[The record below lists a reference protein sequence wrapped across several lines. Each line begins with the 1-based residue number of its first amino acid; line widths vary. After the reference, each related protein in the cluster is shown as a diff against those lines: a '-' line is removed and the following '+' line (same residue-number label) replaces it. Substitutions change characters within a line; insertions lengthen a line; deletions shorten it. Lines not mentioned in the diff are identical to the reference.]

1 MKYIIKSGDTL
12 GTIAKALLGDSSRYV
27 DILKSNNIEDP
38 NKIFVGQILNIP
50 KKENIEKPEDT
61 SNSSNNFTNYIVKA
75 GDNLS
80 KIAREHNQ
88 DLNTLIRYNNISNPN
103 NLFIG
108 QSIKLLDTEYK
119 PKVRNINEVAK
130 IEEDLN
136 NKSNLDIINYYHS
149 IKKTGEPYI
158 VDDKLN
164 NKIHIY
170 KDGILLKSY
179 RAIHGK
185 NRKLDDMTVT
195 KTDKNGKIIN
205 LAGNL
210 STPAGIFFST
220 RTLDYHG
227 APAWMRRTKEM
238 VLSNNPNGIP
248 SSIHART
255 ITENANTNG
264 CTGVSPEDL
273 KDMSKYLTSGN
284 IPTYILP
291 VDSRNKFFIRNG
303 ELQFKSYDVTKVPAY
318 NTIVS
323 KPIHSIT
330 YDQQGLNNQNKKVI
344 DGFIKGLI
352 DNKELIQKKLGI
364 NSDTYNK
371 LSKASLGIL
380 GVESSYG
387 NKNSALGNFARYLN
401 KGIHTLLGRPNT
413 SSPDIYSKYDTYG
426 IRDDNNSIGLTQ
438 IRMKYVPDNIKQL
451 YNELGITKDSLVHNP
466 EKAAMATIIR
476 LADEYKRRGNIDK
489 AIAGWNGKSSYLR
502 MVKDKSSR
510 FNIFEEYKV
519 GGKFTP
525 KKSQLVKNAETQ
537 NTKRDMRKKFIKSD
551 RATYTNNK
559 VRKNQDGGI
568 LNNQISIDPNLFS
581 SWNAVESNIEIPT
594 NNISIPETKLDRFI
608 EVLNSRPSI
617 SSKLF
622 DIDRINTEIQV
633 KPKNNNVE
641 NNKAENNNKEKIN
654 LINPSKGTEEF
665 NRIYDEVEREYPEA
679 SKYRAFLTTVAKYES
694 GFNSKAK
701 NKNAP
706 AWGYFQFM
714 QDDNKYNNIKTYAG
728 VDIQT
733 FLDNPKLQIIAAINL
748 AKSMEK
754 GFSKEDISAAK
765 SKGITKW
772 GMLGGA
778 WLGGN
783 GGLRRYLLNNEN
795 ISDKH
800 WSPNNSGIDMINQ
813 IKRYNFE

>member
-1 MKYIIKSGDTL
+1 MN
-12 GTIAKALLGDSSRYV
+12 A
-27 DILKSNNIEDP
+27 
-38 NKIFVGQILNIP
+38 
-50 KKENIEKPEDT
+50 
-61 SNSSNNFTNYIVKA
+61 
-75 GDNLS
+75 
-80 KIAREHNQ
+80 
-88 DLNTLIRYNNISNPN
+88 LIRYNNISNPN

-149 IKKTGEPYI
+149 IKRTGEPYI

-238 VLSNNPNGIP
+238 VSSNNPNGIP
-248 SSIHART
+248 SSIH
-255 ITENANTNG
+255 G
-264 CTGVSPEDL
+264 KDL

-387 NKNSALGNFARYLN
+387 NKNSALGNFAR
-401 KGIHTLLGRPNT
+401 
-413 SSPDIYSKYDTYG
+413 
-426 IRDDNNSIGLTQ
+426 
-438 IRMKYVPDNIKQL
+438 
-451 YNELGITKDSLVHNP
+451 
-466 EKAAMATIIR
+466 
-476 LADEYKRRGNIDK
+476 
-489 AIAGWNGKSSYLR
+489 
-502 MVKDKSSR
+502 
-510 FNIFEEYKV
+510 
-519 GGKFTP
+519 
-525 KKSQLVKNAETQ
+525 
-537 NTKRDMRKKFIKSD
+537 
-551 RATYTNNK
+551 
-559 VRKNQDGGI
+559 
-568 LNNQISIDPNLFS
+568 
-581 SWNAVESNIEIPT
+581 
-594 NNISIPETKLDRFI
+594 
-608 EVLNSRPSI
+608 
-617 SSKLF
+617 
-622 DIDRINTEIQV
+622 
-633 KPKNNNVE
+633 
-641 NNKAENNNKEKIN
+641 
-654 LINPSKGTEEF
+654 
-665 NRIYDEVEREYPEA
+665 
-679 SKYRAFLTTVAKYES
+679 
-694 GFNSKAK
+694 
-701 NKNAP
+701 
-706 AWGYFQFM
+706 
-714 QDDNKYNNIKTYAG
+714 
-728 VDIQT
+728 
-733 FLDNPKLQIIAAINL
+733 
-748 AKSMEK
+748 
-754 GFSKEDISAAK
+754 
-765 SKGITKW
+765 
-772 GMLGGA
+772 
-778 WLGGN
+778 
-783 GGLRRYLLNNEN
+783 
-795 ISDKH
+795 
-800 WSPNNSGIDMINQ
+800 
-813 IKRYNFE
+813 

>member
-1 MKYIIKSGDTL
+1 MSI
-12 GTIAKALLGDSSRYV
+12 
-27 DILKSNNIEDP
+27 
-38 NKIFVGQILNIP
+38 
-50 KKENIEKPEDT
+50 
-61 SNSSNNFTNYIVKA
+61 
-75 GDNLS
+75 
-80 KIAREHNQ
+80 
-88 DLNTLIRYNNISNPN
+88 N
-103 NLFIG
+103 NLEYIAESNKWY
-108 QSIKLLDTEYK
+108 SIKEPLEYK
-119 PKVRNINEVAK
+119 I
-130 IEEDLN
+130 
-136 NKSNLDIINYYHS
+136 
-149 IKKTGEPYI
+149 G
-158 VDDKLN
+158 
-164 NKIHIY
+164 
-170 KDGILLKSY
+170 
-179 RAIHGK
+179 
-185 NRKLDDMTVT
+185 
-195 KTDKNGKIIN
+195 
-205 LAGNL
+205 
-210 STPAGIFFST
+210 
-220 RTLDYHG
+220 
-227 APAWMRRTKEM
+227 
-238 VLSNNPNGIP
+238 
-248 SSIHART
+248 
-255 ITENANTNG
+255 
-264 CTGVSPEDL
+264 
-273 KDMSKYLTSGN
+273 
-284 IPTYILP
+284 
-291 VDSRNKFFIRNG
+291 
-303 ELQFKSYDVTKVPAY
+303 
-318 NTIVS
+318 
-323 KPIHSIT
+323 
-330 YDQQGLNNQNKKVI
+330 
-344 DGFIKGLI
+344 
-352 DNKELIQKKLGI
+352 
-364 NSDTYNK
+364 
-371 LSKASLGIL
+371 
-380 GVESSYG
+380 
-387 NKNSALGNFARYLN
+387 
-401 KGIHTLLGRPNT
+401 GR
-413 SSPDIYSKYDTYG
+413 
-426 IRDDNNSIGLTQ
+426 
-438 IRMKYVPDNIKQL
+438 
-451 YNELGITKDSLVHNP
+451 
-466 EKAAMATIIR
+466 
-476 LADEYKRRGNIDK
+476 
-489 AIAGWNGKSSYLR
+489 
-502 MVKDKSSR
+502 
-510 FNIFEEYKV
+510 
-519 GGKFTP
+519 FTP

-568 LNNQISIDPNLFS
+568 LNNQLVINPDMFS

-594 NNISIPETKLDRFI
+594 NNISVPETKLDRFI

-633 KPKNNNVE
+633 KPD
-641 NNKAENNNKEKIN
+641 NKAENNKDENNKTKID

-728 VDIQT
+728 VDTQT